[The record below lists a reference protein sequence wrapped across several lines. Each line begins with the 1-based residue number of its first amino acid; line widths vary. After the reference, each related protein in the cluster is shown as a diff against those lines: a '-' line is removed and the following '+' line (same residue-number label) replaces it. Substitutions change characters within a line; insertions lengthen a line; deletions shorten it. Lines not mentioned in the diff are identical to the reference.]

1 MINRLLGAYFSPLRD
16 PYQKDWLFYVF
27 LFFTLPQ
34 IIGHL
39 STGVVGFIAL
49 SLSTLLINWLII
61 VFGFSWVRSFGT
73 NKFSI
78 GMSPG
83 YKSAQSGNF
92 PVLYSSGMKVGKK
105 DLQSLLNEFKL
116 PAGQSMNKSFD
127 INSPDF
133 KAFIEADFIWVILDE
148 NSRLNSMIYGP
159 IWFSSSEVKGRVPAN
174 LSLTQTGEIGIS
186 WRKHKN
192 SNLDF
197 LITHISEVKSYQLV
211 DVGVLKIEVE
221 TVNRCIGNVSGLRKS
236 EVATIEI
243 RVSRD
248 GHANRRALTVFGSF
262 IENLKRQ
269 GI

>member
-27 LFFTLPQ
+27 LFFTVPQ

-39 STGVVGFIAL
+39 SSGVVGFILL
-49 SLSTLLINWLII
+49 SLSTLLLNWLII

-73 NKFSI
+73 NKYSI
-78 GMSPG
+78 GISPG
-83 YKSAQSGNF
+83 YKSAESGNF
-92 PVLYSSGMKVGKK
+92 PVLQSSGAKVGKK
-105 DLQSLLNEFKL
+105 DLQSLLKDFKL
-116 PAGQSMNKSFD
+116 PAGKSMNTNFD
-127 INSPDF
+127 TNSPDF
-133 KAFIEADFIWVILDE
+133 KALIETDFIWVALDM
-148 NSRLNSMIYGP
+148 NSTLYSMIFGP
-159 IWFSSSEVKGRVPAN
+159 IWFSSSEVKARVPAN

-197 LITHISEVKSYQLV
+197 WITHINEIKSYQLV
-211 DVGVLKIEVE
+211 DVSVLKIEVE

-248 GHANRRALTVFGSF
+248 AHANRRALTVFGSLL
-262 IENLKRQ
+262 ENLK
-269 GI
+269 